1 MCTEFRPIVSPGA
14 IGSCAL
20 AWRRGANKNRGMR
33 LLLLL
38 CLLPLGAAAAD
49 GPSISRI
56 RDTGVIVMGYRPASL
71 PFSYLDANLKPI
83 GYSIELCERVI
94 AAVKRELRL
103 PELEVKRVAVS
114 SATRLPMVA
123 NGMLDMECGITT
135 NNAERARN
143 QAFSITTFVTETKLL
158 SRSVDGVR
166 SLRDLRGK
174 PVASTIGTTS
184 IQYLHSI
191 NEQDNLGFRILA
203 GLDDPEAFHL
213 LRTGRA
219 RAFMMD
225 DVLLRSMLAQLPS
238 PQGYEVSE
246 QALTVEPYGIGL
258 SRHDPA
264 FKQLVDGVLIGLYR
278 SGEIFA
284 IYRRWFESP
293 IPPLGINLQLPMS
306 AAFKRVIAQPTDTP
320 DPAHYR

>member
-1 MCTEFRPIVSPGA
+1 
-14 IGSCAL
+14 
-20 AWRRGANKNRGMR
+20 MR
-33 LLLLL
+33 FLLPCLL
-38 CLLPLGAAAAD
+38 CILPLWAAAAD

-94 AAVKRELRL
+94 AAVKRELKL

-191 NEQDNLGFRILA
+191 NEQEDLGFRILA

-264 FKQLVDGVLIGLYR
+264 FKQLVDSVLIGLYR

>member
-1 MCTEFRPIVSPGA
+1 
-14 IGSCAL
+14 
-20 AWRRGANKNRGMR
+20 MR

-38 CLLPLGAAAAD
+38 LLCFLPLRAAAAD

-71 PFSYLDANLKPI
+71 PFSYLDTNLKPI

-94 AAVKRELRL
+94 AAVKRELKL

-135 NNAERARN
+135 NNVERARN

-191 NEQDNLGFRILA
+191 NEQEDLGFRILA

-258 SRHDPA
+258 SRYDPG
-264 FKQLVDGVLIGLYR
+264 FKQLVDGVLIELYR

-293 IPPLGINLQLPMS
+293 IPPLGINLKLPMS
-306 AAFKRVIAQPTDTP
+306 EAFKRVIARPTDTP

>member
-1 MCTEFRPIVSPGA
+1 
-14 IGSCAL
+14 
-20 AWRRGANKNRGMR
+20 MR
-33 LLLLL
+33 FLLPCLL
-38 CLLPLGAAAAD
+38 CILPLWAAAAD

-94 AAVKRELRL
+94 AAVKRELKL

-158 SRSVDGVR
+158 SRSVDGIR

-191 NEQDNLGFRILA
+191 NEQEDLGFRILA

-264 FKQLVDGVLIGLYR
+264 FKQLVDSVLIGLYR

>member
-1 MCTEFRPIVSPGA
+1 
-14 IGSCAL
+14 
-20 AWRRGANKNRGMR
+20 MR
-33 LLLLL
+33 FLLLF
-38 CLLPLGAAAAD
+38 CMLPLWAAAAD

-94 AAVKRELRL
+94 AAVKRELKL

-191 NEQDNLGFRILA
+191 NEQENLGFRILA

>member
-1 MCTEFRPIVSPGA
+1 
-14 IGSCAL
+14 
-20 AWRRGANKNRGMR
+20 MR